1 MNEVAWLKNT
11 FSFLNFSI
19 SVGQLLG
26 IAITIFLVGFLYILV
41 VRRIL
46 PWYYTYDSGVD
57 ANQKRSN
64 LRIIV
69 SILVLAL
76 IIGFLIFLGADL
88 LLYQY
93 EDFELRITKIFEGLL
108 ILQLARLLD
117 RTLSRVLAASYEKS
131 HPDEELSKKVNP
143 NRGAGKTIQ
152 YIVYIAALL
161 YAVRTLRFDFSHT
174 VGSINLSISGIL
186 VAILILL
193 MARLLV
199 WIFTQIV
206 MDGYYKRKSVNTGS
220 QYAINQLIKY
230 VFFVIAILLALDN
243 MGIQMTVLWGGAAA
257 LLVGIGLG
265 LQQTFMDF
273 FSGIILLFER
283 TVEVSDVVSVDGLV
297 GTITQI
303 GLRTSNLLTREN
315 INVIIPNSKLTMD
328 NVTNWSHFT
337 EYVRFSVPVGVAY
350 GSDTNKV
357 KKVLMAI
364 ANENP
369 YVMTTPS
376 AFVRFA
382 DFGDSSLNMELHF
395 WTKNLLIA
403 EDIKSDI
410 RFAIND
416 AFIEKEIEIPFP
428 QRVIHKGPSMNL

>member
-1 MNEVAWLKNT
+1 MKEVGWLQTK
-11 FSFLNFSI
+11 FSFLDFSI
-19 SVGQLLG
+19 SMGQILG
-26 IAITIFLVGFLYILV
+26 IAITITLICLLYTLV

-64 LRIIV
+64 LRIIG
-69 SILVLAL
+69 SIFALAL
-76 IIGFLIFLGADL
+76 IIGLLIFLNVDY
-88 LLYQY
+88 LLYTY
-93 EDFELRITKIFEGLL
+93 ENFEIRVTKIFEGIL

-117 RTLSRVLAASYEKS
+117 RTLYRVLAASYQKS
-131 HPDEELSKKVNP
+131 HPDEDPTQNTNRNP
-143 NRGAGKTIQ
+143 VAGKTVQ
-152 YIVYIAALL
+152 YIVYTTALL
-161 YAVRTLRFDFSHT
+161 YAVRTLHFDLSHQ
-174 VGSINLSISGIL
+174 VGGVNLSISGIL

-193 MARLLV
+193 IARLLV

-206 MDGYYKRKSVNTGS
+206 MDGYYKRNTVNTGS

-303 GLRTSNLLTREN
+303 GIRTSNLLTREN
-315 INVIIPNSKLTMD
+315 INIIIPNSKLT
-328 NVTNWSHFT
+328 
-337 EYVRFSVPVGVAY
+337 
-350 GSDTNKV
+350 
-357 KKVLMAI
+357 
-364 ANENP
+364 
-369 YVMTTPS
+369 
-376 AFVRFA
+376 
-382 DFGDSSLNMELHF
+382 
-395 WTKNLLIA
+395 
-403 EDIKSDI
+403 
-410 RFAIND
+410 
-416 AFIEKEIEIPFP
+416 IE
-428 QRVIHKGPSMNL
+428 